1 MPFFNGTLKKKGLQ
15 SLVNYSHIRLG
26 HEMTVKML
34 DDLKNLGFLYAT
46 KAGISIGIDDLV
58 TPPMRRRAL
67 VDKAE
72 KDVIAVEQQYLDGV
86 ITNGERYNKVIAIW
100 SEVTDKVAKEMFKAM
115 DEREKASGE
124 LNPILVMSDS
134 GARGSAQQIRQLAGM
149 RGLMAK
155 PSGEIIETPIQ
166 CKLPRRPERVAV
178 LHLDARRAQGS
189 GRYGAED
196 RRLGLPDAPSGR
208 RGAGRDHQR
217 AGLRHAARHL
227 GQRRSSKAARR
238 SNRCATASSAALAL
252 DDVIDPVEGTRDR
265 RGQSR
270 RSTKT
275 LRLRFSVRAC
285 SACAFVRC

>member
-1 MPFFNGTLKKKGLQ
+1 MLALDAKEVTTQTPIKLRIQGDLIDLTQEHDPQDILRAAVQEDVRRVIDTTVGRVIFNDSIPPGLPFFNGTLKKKGLQ

-34 DDLKNLGFLYAT
+34 DDLKTLGFLYAT

-58 TPPMRRRAL
+58 TPDAKKPL

-115 DEREKASGE
+115 DEREKSSGE

-166 CKLPRRPERVAV
+166 GKLPRRPGRVAV
-178 LHLDARRAQGS
+178 LHLHARRAQRS
-189 GRYGAED
+189 RRYRAED
-196 RRLGLPDAPSGR
+196 RRLRLPDT
-208 RGAGRDHQR
+208 
-217 AGLRHAARHL
+217 
-227 GQRRSSKAARR
+227 SSR
-238 SNRCATASSAALAL
+238 
-252 DDVIDPVEGTRDR
+252 
-265 RGQSR
+265 
-270 RSTKT
+270 
-275 LRLRFSVRAC
+275 
-285 SACAFVRC
+285 